1 MKEGDDR
8 LFLSTGREEISR
20 QKILALAEVAGDVNR
35 ATCCVQWAKNIS
47 PLPTKTSA
55 RRLPQWI
62 LLLHSS
68 GGGDGLKL
76 KKERKKERKRI
87 QHENF

>member
-47 PLPTKTSA
+47 PPSQKNKREAPTAVDTVTA
-55 RRLPQWI
+55 Q
-62 LLLHSS
+62 
-68 GGGDGLKL
+68 
-76 KKERKKERKRI
+76 
-87 QHENF
+87 